1 MTVATLPR
9 IGFIGLGLMGE
20 GMARNYLTK
29 GYPLTVYNRTATRA
43 DALVAV
49 GAKRADSPRAL
60 AEASDVIVSCVAD
73 PAALDHVALGEHGLL
88 AGARA
93 GAIWIDTSTIGAAAS
108 SRLAGRAVERGV
120 RYLEAPVTG
129 SKVGAKNGTLVVM
142 TGGPRAL
149 HDECAPL
156 IGAFAAKIVYCGE
169 VGAAAITKL
178 VGNTI
183 ISFMLE
189 GLSEGATLAARAGVS
204 LETILEVVQASGF
217 ASPYWGFKGGAMQRR
232 DFETHFSLD
241 LLHKDQRLM
250 LAEGE
255 AHGVPLPGL
264 AAIHQVT
271 EVARAIGIGHED
283 IAAQV
288 KAIEHMAGKPRA

>member
-1 MTVATLPR
+1 MTAQALR

-20 GMARNYLTK
+20 GMARNFLTK
-29 GYPLTVYNRTATRA
+29 GFPLTVYNRTAARA
-43 DALVAV
+43 DALVSE
-49 GAKRADSPRAL
+49 GARRADSPRAL
-60 AEASDVIVSCVAD
+60 AQASDVIVTCVAD
-73 PAALDHVALGEHGLL
+73 PVALEHVALGEHGLL

-108 SRLAGRAVERGV
+108 SHLAGRAVEPGV

-129 SKVGAKNGTLVVM
+129 SKLGAKNGTLVVM

-149 HDECAPL
+149 HDECLPI
-156 IGAFAAKIVYCGE
+156 IGAFASKIVYCGE
-169 VGAAAITKL
+169 IGSAAVVKL

-189 GLSEGATLAARAGVS
+189 GLSEGAVLAGRAGVP

-250 LAEGE
+250 LAEAE
-255 AHGVPLPGL
+255 ALHVPMPGL
-264 AAIHQVT
+264 AAIHAVT
-271 EVARAIGIGHED
+271 EVARAIGVGHED

-288 KAIEHMAGKPRA
+288 KAVEHLAGKSPK

>member
-1 MTVATLPR
+1 MTAASLR

-20 GMARNYLTK
+20 GMARNFLAK
-29 GYPLTVYNRTATRA
+29 GFPLTVYNRTAARA
-43 DALVAV
+43 DALVAE
-49 GAKRADSPRAL
+49 GARRADSPRAL
-60 AEASDVIVSCVAD
+60 AEASDVIVTCVAD
-73 PAALDHVALGEHGLL
+73 PAALEHVALGEHGLL

-93 GAIWIDTSTIGAAAS
+93 GVIWIDTSTIGAAAS
-108 SRLAGRAVERGV
+108 TRMAGRAIERGV

-129 SKVGAKNGTLVVM
+129 SKLGAKNGTLVVM

-156 IGAFAAKIVYCGE
+156 IGVFASKIVHCGE
-169 VGAAAITKL
+169 VGAAAVVKL

-189 GLSEGATLAARAGVS
+189 GLSEGAVLAERAGVS
-204 LETILEVVQASGF
+204 LGTILEVVQASGF

-250 LAEGE
+250 LAEAE
-255 AHGVPLPGL
+255 ALRVPMPGL
-264 AAIHQVT
+264 AAIHAVT
-271 EVARAIGIGHED
+271 EVARAIGVGHED

-288 KAIEHMAGKPRA
+288 KAVEHLAGKPRT

>member
-1 MTVATLPR
+1 
-9 IGFIGLGLMGE
+9 
-20 GMARNYLTK
+20 MARNFLTK
-29 GYPLTVYNRTATRA
+29 GFPLTVYNRTASRA
-43 DALVAV
+43 DALVGE
-49 GAKRADSPRAL
+49 GARRAASPRAL
-60 AEASDVIVSCVAD
+60 AEAVDVVITCVAD
-73 PAALDHVALGEHGLL
+73 PAALEHVALGEQGFL

-93 GAIWIDTSTIGAAAS
+93 GTIWIDTSTIGAEAS
-108 SRLAGRAVERGV
+108 VALAGRAGERGV

-129 SKVGAKNGTLVVM
+129 SKLGAKNGTLVVM

-149 HDECAPL
+149 HEACEPL
-156 IGAFAAKIVYCGE
+156 LAAFATKIVHCGD
-169 VGAAAITKL
+169 VGAAAIVKL

-189 GLSEGATLAARAGVS
+189 GLAEGAVLAGRSGVS
-204 LETILEVVQASGF
+204 IEKILEVVQASGF
-217 ASPYWGFKGGAMQRR
+217 ASPYWSFKGGAMARR

-255 AHGVPLPGL
+255 RHRVPLPGL
-264 AAIHQVT
+264 AAIHAVT
-271 EVARAIGIGHED
+271 EVARAIGVGGED

-288 KAIEHMAGKPRA
+288 KAIEHLAGKTS